1 MFKKV
6 LVADDLLSIN
16 QGVVSVLD
24 TLKITDVQ
32 EVQYCDDA
40 YLKVK
45 KAAQDNEPIE
55 LLITDLSYKKD
66 HRNET
71 YTSGEELVKVLKKE
85 HPELKVIVYSVED
98 RLQRVR
104 TLMNKHNCNAYVCK
118 GRRGLIELN
127 IAINTVYNNE
137 TYLSPQV
144 AAATSPKTNIEI
156 DDFDIILLKQLSL
169 GLSQEGISQH
179 LQKKNL
185 SPYSLSS
192 IEKKINKLKTQ
203 FGANNT
209 IHLVSIAKDLGLI

>member
-127 IAINTVYNNE
+127 TAINTVYNND

>member
-85 HPELKVIVYSVED
+85 HPELKIIVYSVED

-127 IAINTVYNNE
+127 TAINTVYNND

>member
-127 IAINTVYNNE
+127 TAINTVYNNE

>member
-127 IAINTVYNNE
+127 TAINTVYNNKI
-137 TYLSPQV
+137 YLSPQV